1 MQSRL
6 EHIPGVERV
15 AFTSVRPKSG
25 FQTYNYY
32 PDVDTLAH
40 KKPFG
45 FVTAVSPGFFET
57 TGTRLLRGRDFG
69 APRAGEPPPVIV
81 NEAMAR
87 ALWPGQDPI
96 GRCVRFSSSG
106 APCATIIGIAQTA
119 MMLDAT
125 EEPQPRF
132 YVQVDNTP
140 FPAYHDRAIVLRV
153 APRAAT
159 AAMTAVRAVLRTEFP
174 GARTDAATMAA
185 SMESEYRPWKLGAV
199 LFTLFGVLA
208 LVVAGIGVYSSVS
221 YAVSQRTREF
231 GVRVALGATTRD
243 VLAHVLGG
251 GLRTVAI
258 GVAVGIALALAG
270 GRLIASL
277 LYGVSASDPFAITV
291 AASALLT
298 IATVASL
305 VPAWRAAK
313 ADPVQALRAE

>member
-1 MQSRL
+1 MPRKSL
-6 EHIPGVERV
+6 E
-15 AFTSVRPKSG
+15 
-25 FQTYNYY
+25 
-32 PDVDTLAH
+32 
-40 KKPFG
+40 
-45 FVTAVSPGFFET
+45 
-57 TGTRLLRGRDFG
+57 
-69 APRAGEPPPVIV
+69 
-81 NEAMAR
+81 
-87 ALWPGQDPI
+87 
-96 GRCVRFSSSG
+96 
-106 APCATIIGIAQTA
+106 
-119 MMLDAT
+119 
-125 EEPQPRF
+125 PRF

-140 FPAYHDRAIVLRV
+140 FPAYHDRAIVLRA

-258 GVAVGIALALAG
+258 GVAVGHRIGAG
-270 GRLIASL
+270 GRSFDRVAPLRRLGERPVRDRRRRQRAADDCHGRVACAGVARGEGRSRPGTSS
-277 LYGVSASDPFAITV
+277 GVSRRAPTAGGNSKSRTSSSTSRRCRSTARRADGR
-291 AASALLT
+291 
-298 IATVASL
+298 SL
-305 VPAWRAAK
+305 SFTGVNVR
-313 ADPVQALRAE
+313 R